1 VVVVVLGLLAGG
13 IRRRDE
19 DDHDYGARGGAFP
32 DRPGGRR
39 RSRSTDGSWRP
50 CRVEIWLNVQYTTG
64 GNEKPRLGRNL
75 APIRRR
81 VGNAPLRILARA
93 SPGQWGVL
101 ALH

>member
-1 VVVVVLGLLAGG
+1 VA
-13 IRRRDE
+13 
-19 DDHDYGARGGAFP
+19 
-32 DRPGGRR
+32 
-39 RSRSTDGSWRP
+39 
-50 CRVEIWLNVQYTTG
+50 EIWLNVQYTAG